1 MLNGGVYIHLTG
13 ISLVQKNRYLER
25 LARGVARWRIHLG
38 ISWCKRI
45 AIGTSSGGV
54 RGGNGEADVN
64 ILSA

>member
-1 MLNGGVYIHLTG
+1 
-13 ISLVQKNRYLER
+13 VQKNRYLER